1 MIPNDGD
8 VGQLSYRQ
16 CKRFAAAE
24 DRIACQERDRP
35 GKSGVAPRFN
45 VPGLQRLE
53 VVFARSNL
61 GFPVKGHTLAV
72 AESVYYRYGD
82 AVFPA
87 GAVTDVDEK
96 SAQIREVTGNRLQGG
111 DQIALADAFQL
122 QEPDVTECS
131 RPAITQHPRFS
142 LSQRPE
148 PIIGKSLLSHFEK
161 LRDLFLCEFLPEP
174 RFFFRAEVSPLAL
187 AGRRHGEL
195 DMPIV

>member
-1 MIPNDGD
+1 MIPDDGD

-24 DRIACQERDRP
+24 DRVACQEHDRP
-35 GKSGVAPRFN
+35 GKSCVAPRCN

-61 GFPVKGHTLAV
+61 GLPVKSHTLPV
-72 AESVYYRYGD
+72 AEPVYYCYGD

-111 DQIALADAFQL
+111 DQIALANAFQL
-122 QEPDVTECS
+122 QEPDVTEGS
-131 RPAITQHPRFS
+131 RPAIAQHPRFG
-142 LSQRPE
+142 LAQRPE
-148 PIIGKSLLSHFEK
+148 PIIDKSLFSYLEK
-161 LRDLFLCEFLPEP
+161 LRDLFLGEFLPES

-187 AGRRHGEL
+187 AGCRHREL
-195 DMPIV
+195 DV